1 MQKPRNNPAGRCAS
15 NSRPGQ
21 DNIVFE
27 LYKVNSLER
36 AKSMYFYIYIRKVG
50 GKEKVSIWFIRRFKR
65 KACTYTYMYK
75 IRVLKGKVLRNR
87 SPIRKRVVVTL
98 DIRRNPVNSA
108 FFENCR
114 IMRGRRGRIKQN
126 RREFSNRDVE
136 RESREQGKGENRRG
150 EDGPGGK
157 GGSERRR
164 RGRRPTISEARLC
177 VNVWLAFGRQP

>member
-65 KACTYTYMYK
+65 EACIYTYMYK

-108 FFENCR
+108 FFG
-114 IMRGRRGRIKQN
+114 I
-126 RREFSNRDVE
+126 VE
-136 RESREQGKGENRRG
+136 
-150 EDGPGGK
+150 
-157 GGSERRR
+157 
-164 RGRRPTISEARLC
+164 
-177 VNVWLAFGRQP
+177 